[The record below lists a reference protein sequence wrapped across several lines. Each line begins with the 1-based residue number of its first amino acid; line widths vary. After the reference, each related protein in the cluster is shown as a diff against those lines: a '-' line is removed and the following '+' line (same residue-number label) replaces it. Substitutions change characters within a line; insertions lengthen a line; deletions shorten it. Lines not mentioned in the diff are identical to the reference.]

1 MKGIVGK
8 KKSNDRDE
16 IRQISESKNNEM
28 FRPHRREASLHLIDL
43 PLDII
48 NLIADN
54 IPPSSIV
61 LLGLTC
67 HVFYSLFSKQISET
81 ALNAPIWSLPIDSEQ
96 SKATSVNKI
105 KLQLHHVLQHWS
117 GLSGYKYFNTADL
130 YRLQNPA
137 PVAEK
142 TNSTD
147 NNVFSLI
154 RAAMNILT
162 ALDDTIRYLK
172 EVEFGAL
179 TDRQWKIRNSTKLAG
194 GFFFKCPQPD
204 GNNTYLWNNLP
215 EDERLEIREL
225 MQSWSPSVES
235 LKHEFNLHRRLRWS
249 QDMMSKYAEWRE
261 LIGF

>member
-1 MKGIVGK
+1 ME
-8 KKSNDRDE
+8 E
-16 IRQISESKNNEM
+16 ITNTIL
-28 FRPHRREASLHLIDL
+28 EASLHLIDL

-48 NLIADN
+48 NLIADSL
-54 IPPSSIV
+54 PPSSIV

-67 HVFYSLFSKQISET
+67 HVLYSLFSKQIPET
-81 ALNAPIWSLPIDSEQ
+81 PLNAPIWSLPIDSEQ

-105 KLQLHHVLQHWS
+105 KLQLHHVLQNWS

-130 YRLQNPA
+130 YRLQTPA
-137 PVAEK
+137 PVTKEI
-142 TNSTD
+142 NSTD

-154 RAAMNILT
+154 RAAMSILT

-179 TDRQWKIRNSTKLAG
+179 TDRQWKIRNSKKLAG

-204 GNNTYLWNNLP
+204 GKKKYLWNNLS
-215 EDERLEIREL
+215 EGERLEIMKL
-225 MQSWSPSVES
+225 MQLWSPSVES

-249 QDMMSKYAEWRE
+249 QDMMSSYAEWRG
-261 LIGF
+261 LVGF